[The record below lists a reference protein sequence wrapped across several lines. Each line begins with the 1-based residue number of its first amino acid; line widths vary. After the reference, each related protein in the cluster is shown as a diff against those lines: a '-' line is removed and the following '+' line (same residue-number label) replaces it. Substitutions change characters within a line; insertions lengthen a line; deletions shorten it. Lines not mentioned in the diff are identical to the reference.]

1 MQPVWP
7 VLRRNTAPAV
17 VLICGILAW
26 QAASTIYKIPPWL
39 VPSPADI
46 FLASRDF
53 IGVLPYH
60 TLATTL
66 VTLAGFGAAAV
77 FGFVLALPLTAWPF
91 FKRTVYPF
99 LLVLQS
105 MPKIAIAPLLLMW
118 VGFGAS
124 SKIIIVFL
132 VCFFPVVLAAI
143 SGLESVP
150 EPLLDIA
157 RSFSAPWWRVY
168 LKIRIPYSLPYFFMG
183 LKVSVTLAV
192 TGAVVGEFVASREGL
207 GFLILN
213 GVQQFNTPLAFAAML
228 LLGVLTI
235 VLYGLVTIIETVF
248 VRFAARDK

>member
-1 MQPVWP
+1 MQSVLPM
-7 VLRRNTAPAV
+7 LRRNTAPLV
-17 VLICGILAW
+17 VFVCVVAAW
-26 QAASTIYKIPPWL
+26 QAASMVYKIPSWL
-39 VPSPADI
+39 IPSPSDI
-46 FLASRDF
+46 FNATREF
-53 IGVLPYH
+53 FGVLPYH

-66 VTLAGFGAAAV
+66 VTLAGFAAAAV
-77 FGFVLALPLTAWPF
+77 FGFALALPLTAWPF

-118 VGFGAS
+118 VGFGAE

-132 VCFFPVVLAAI
+132 VCFFPIVLAAI
-143 SGLESVP
+143 SGLDAVP
-150 EPLLDIA
+150 QPLLDIA
-157 RSFSAPWWRVY
+157 RSFSTPWWRVY

-192 TGAVVGEFVASREGL
+192 TGAVVGEFVASKEGL

-228 LLGVLTI
+228 LLGALTV
-235 VLYGLVTIIETVF
+235 VLYGVVAAIESVF
-248 VRFAARDK
+248 VRYSVRGQ